1 MTIEAMGE
9 QRREPAAHVHK
20 VGYANRAIKKKR
32 CKRTRR
38 GASTVSMALQDLFV
52 SCKQVF
58 KGPDSAPLPQDI
70 KRLCNLLDNMK
81 PEDVGLSSELQF
93 FKTKDA
99 VKETPRVTYTTIYK
113 CDDFSGILKSILNSW
128 CKQDFAVMI
137 VHVESEILALHD
149 CSCRLCIFFLPA
161 TAVIPLHNHPGMTV
175 FSKLLLGTM
184 HIKSYDWVD
193 PPRTDGPD
201 TPTQLR
207 LAKLEAD
214 SVLTAPCNTSVLYP
228 TAGGNIHQFTAIT
241 PCAVLDVLGPPYSK
255 EDGRDCSYYKDFPH
269 SALSNGEMELKREEG
284 KRYAWL
290 EETEVPENSKMDG
303 IEGFK
308 LLELP
313 LVYGSSSMSEAYNM
327 KPEDVGLSSELQFF
341 KTKDAVKE
349 TPTVTYTTI
358 YKCDDFSLC
367 IFFLP
372 ATAVIPL
379 HNHPGMTVFSKLL
392 LGTMHIKSYD
402 WVDPPRTDGPDT
414 PTQLRLAKLEA
425 DSVLTAP
432 CNTSVLYPTAGG
444 NIHQFTA
451 ITPCAV
457 LDVLGPPYSKEDGR
471 DCSYYKDFP
480 HTALSN
486 GEMELKREEGK
497 RYAWL
502 EETEV
507 PENSK
512 MDGIEYLGPQG
523 LQVARTLPMVYG
535 SSSMSEA
542 HKNSYRL

>member
-1 MTIEAMGE
+1 MGE
-9 QRREPAAHVHK
+9 QRREPAAHVHR

-113 CDDFSGILKSILNSW
+113 CDDFS
-128 CKQDFAVMI
+128 
-137 VHVESEILALHD
+137 
-149 CSCRLCIFFLPA
+149 LCIFFLPA

-184 HIKSYDWVD
+184 HIKSYDWID

-214 SVLTAPCNTSVLYP
+214 
-228 TAGGNIHQFTAIT
+228 
-241 PCAVLDVLGPPYSK
+241 
-255 EDGRDCSYYKDFPH
+255 
-269 SALSNGEMELKREEG
+269 NGEME
-284 KRYAWL
+284 
-290 EETEVPENSKMDG
+290 V
-303 IEGFK
+303 
-308 LLELP
+308 
-313 LVYGSSSMSEAYNM
+313 
-327 KPEDVGLSSELQFF
+327 
-341 KTKDAVKE
+341 
-349 TPTVTYTTI
+349 
-358 YKCDDFSLC
+358 
-367 IFFLP
+367 
-372 ATAVIPL
+372 
-379 HNHPGMTVFSKLL
+379 
-392 LGTMHIKSYD
+392 
-402 WVDPPRTDGPDT
+402 
-414 PTQLRLAKLEA
+414 
-425 DSVLTAP
+425 
-432 CNTSVLYPTAGG
+432 
-444 NIHQFTA
+444 
-451 ITPCAV
+451 
-457 LDVLGPPYSKEDGR
+457 
-471 DCSYYKDFP
+471 
-480 HTALSN
+480 
-486 GEMELKREEGK
+486 KREEGK

-523 LQVARTLPMVYG
+523 LQVARTATGLW
-535 SSSMSEA
+535 
-542 HKNSYRL
+542 KF

>member
-32 CKRTRR
+32 CKKTRR

-113 CDDFSGILKSILNSW
+113 CDDFS
-128 CKQDFAVMI
+128 
-137 VHVESEILALHD
+137 
-149 CSCRLCIFFLPA
+149 LCIFFLPA

-193 PPRTDGPD
+193 PPRP
-201 TPTQLR
+201 
-207 LAKLEAD
+207 
-214 SVLTAPCNTSVLYP
+214 
-228 TAGGNIHQFTAIT
+228 
-241 PCAVLDVLGPPYSK
+241 
-255 EDGRDCSYYKDFPH
+255 
-269 SALSNGEMELKREEG
+269 
-284 KRYAWL
+284 
-290 EETEVPENSKMDG
+290 
-303 IEGFK
+303 
-308 LLELP
+308 
-313 LVYGSSSMSEAYNM
+313 
-327 KPEDVGLSSELQFF
+327 
-341 KTKDAVKE
+341 
-349 TPTVTYTTI
+349 
-358 YKCDDFSLC
+358 
-367 IFFLP
+367 
-372 ATAVIPL
+372 
-379 HNHPGMTVFSKLL
+379 
-392 LGTMHIKSYD
+392 
-402 WVDPPRTDGPDT
+402 DGPDT

-512 MDGIEYLGPQG
+512 MDGIEYLGPQ
-523 LQVARTLPMVYG
+523 VDE
-535 SSSMSEA
+535 SCC
-542 HKNSYRL
+542 